1 MNSLSSVAEMKK
13 TRSNAQRKV
22 LRKRILV
29 AEDEPGVREALVLLL
44 SLDEHNVTE
53 ASNGKEALELFR
65 TAQFDVVITDYAM
78 PVMKGDELA
87 ANINQLKPAQPVIM
101 ISAHAQTL
109 ADSGNP
115 LTGIRIV
122 LSKPFMLAD
131 LREAIA
137 YLLGDQADG
146 DAPPF
151 LPN

>member
-1 MNSLSSVAEMKK
+1 
-13 TRSNAQRKV
+13 
-22 LRKRILV
+22 V

-44 SLDEHNVTE
+44 SLDGHNVTE
-53 ASNGKEALELFR
+53 ATNGKEALEIFR
-65 TAQFDVVITDYAM
+65 TDQFDVVITDHAM
-78 PVMKGDELA
+78 PIMKGDELA
-87 ANINQLKPAQPVIM
+87 ANINQLKPTQPIIM

-131 LREAIA
+131 LRDAIA
-137 YLLGDQADG
+137 TVLADQDEGDTD
-146 DAPPF
+146 F